1 MSLIEDFDDTKTAII
16 NPEDFKQ
23 KMEEFP
29 EVAIATFQNRIT
41 ERVLRERE
49 SEIITYLYA
58 NTIPVYKLNYKG
70 VDIAYLTSKTG
81 APASVNGLEVLIALG
96 VKKLVYFGSCGVLD
110 RNITTN
116 KIIVPTHAIRDE
128 GTSYHYLKESDEIEL
143 DPKNV
148 ERLIEV
154 LNDLNIP
161 YSKGKTWTTDAIFR
175 ETRKKF
181 EQRKQQGSIAVEM
194 ECAALAAVAQF
205 RGVSFTQFLY
215 SADNLDGEKWD
226 NRKLEREES
235 MDDLYL
241 KIAFEYATAIHY
253 GSSGTE

>member
-1 MSLIEDFDDTKTAII
+1 MSIIKDFDDTKTAII

-23 KMEEFP
+23 KMEGFP
-29 EVAIATFQNRIT
+29 EIAIATFQNRIT
-41 ERVLRERE
+41 ERVLLERE
-49 SEIITYLYA
+49 PEVITYLYA
-58 NTIPVYKLNYKG
+58 NTVPVYKLNYKG

-81 APASVNGLEVLIALG
+81 APASVNGLEALIALG
-96 VKKLVYFGSCGVLD
+96 AKKLVYFGSCGVLD
-110 RNITTN
+110 RTITTN
-116 KIIVPTHAIRDE
+116 KIVVPTHAIRDE

-154 LNDLNIP
+154 LNDLDIP

-181 EQRKQQGSIAVEM
+181 EQRKQQGSIVVEM
-194 ECAALAAVAQF
+194 ECSALAAVAQF
-205 RGVSFTQFLY
+205 RGASFTQFLY

-226 NRKLEREES
+226 DRKLEREES
-235 MDDLYL
+235 KDELYL
-241 KIAFEYATAIHY
+241 KIALEYAIAVNNIK
-253 GSSGTE
+253 